1 MQKLQAGEQKPPAIP
16 SRSQLLQ
23 LRKGIELAEV
33 LREGHGDADSRVVA
47 IRRHPDRTRPVLAAR
62 GGTVGENILFPVL
75 VFQHRLPAVQRHRVC
90 APEVPIVADFVL
102 VTVEFLAHFGEPQG
116 HVVAVLADALGLWR
130 RAAGAR
136 QVEVLVEAVA
146 VVLVFVDGAVDVS
159 AAALAP

>member
-1 MQKLQAGEQKPPAIP
+1 MQKPQAGEQKPPAIP

-102 VTVEFLAHFGEPQG
+102 VAVEFLAHFGEPQG

-136 QVEVLVEAVA
+136 QVEVLVEAVV